1 MAQFEAK
8 HTYPYIHGKA
18 LLFLRCIDNI
28 FMIFNGITE
37 ELILLIDE
45 LNKKH
50 ETIKFSYKISTE
62 KIEFLDTMVYRYQQN
77 KTTWTN
83 TPIFYK
89 PTDQQTYMHNRIILN
104 LLKTVS
110 HTAKLYT

>member
-18 LLFLRCIDNI
+18 ILFLRCIDDI

-37 ELILLIDE
+37 EQILLIDE

-50 ETIKFSYKISTE
+50 ETIESGYRISTE
-62 KIEFLDTMVYRYQQN
+62 KVEFLDTMVYRYQQH
-77 KTTWTN
+77 KTWTN
-83 TPIFYK
+83 RPIFRK
-89 PTDQQTYMHNRIILN
+89 PTDQQTCMHNQIILN
-104 LLKTVS
+104 LLKTVI
-110 HTAKLYT
+110 Y